1 MQSSLVYRVLALPL
15 DFGGALKKLFGQFAK
30 KPRGF
35 TLVELVIALGIL
47 AVLSGVV
54 ALSFTTLVGN
64 AAESA
69 CAVDERH
76 IQTAVYSY
84 HYDTGAWPT
93 ADSGDAAVIQWA
105 DLVPGYL
112 NAIPSGDDDC
122 GWGIDTGGTVCA
134 TQADCGCGTSC
145 TDF

>member
-1 MQSSLVYRVLALPL
+1 MAL
-15 DFGGALKKLFGQFAK
+15 DFGRALKRLFGQFAQ

-54 ALSFTTLVGN
+54 ALSLTAMVGN
-64 AAESA
+64 AAQSA

-93 ADSGDAAVIQWA
+93 ADSGDAAVIQWT

-112 NAIPSGDDDC
+112 NAIPSGEDDC
-122 GWGIDTGGTVCA
+122 GWGIDTGGKVCT
-134 TQADCGCGTSC
+134 TQADCGCGTTC